1 MDGFDLHARFAR
13 KKLRAEVARRARA
26 EGGEVDSVRRL
37 LATRNERS
45 QVLVRRV
52 GRHHQHEVGA
62 HHFGDG
68 REIARRVVVQV
79 AVGGRRNADG
89 AHLAQQDRLAIGG
102 AARHGLRGDLPARAH
117 LVFHHHAF
125 AQQGA
130 HVLRQR
136 TGHDV
141 GPGTWRKAHVQAHG
155 AIGKLR
161 HRGDGQAQHET
172 AQQAAQ
178 H

>member
-13 KKLRAEVARRARA
+13 KKLRAKVSRRACA
-26 EGGEVDSVRRL
+26 EGGEVDSVRCL
-37 LATRNERS
+37 LAPFNKRR
-45 QVLVRRV
+45 QVLIRRI

-62 HHFGDG
+62 HHFGD
-68 REIARRVVVQV
+68 RCEIARRVVVQV

-102 AARHGLRGDLPARAH
+102 AARHGLRGDLPSRAH

-125 AQQGA
+125 AQQRA
-130 HVLRQR
+130 HVLRQG
-136 TGHDV
+136 TGDDV
-141 GPGTWRKAHVQAHG
+141 RPGAWRKAHVQAHG

-178 H
+178 R